1 MQYRRARFAGVT
13 YFFTVNLAERHRSLL
28 VDSIAIL
35 RKVVATVKCFK
46 RGRSAMKRS
55 CIALDSFGPSHI
67 QKSGHSLVLAV
78 RQLER
83 IPGQILHCSPL
94 AEACA

>member
-28 VDSIAIL
+28 VDSIAVL
-35 RKVVATVKCFK
+35 KGVCFK

-67 QKSGHSLVLAV
+67 QRRGCSSVLAV